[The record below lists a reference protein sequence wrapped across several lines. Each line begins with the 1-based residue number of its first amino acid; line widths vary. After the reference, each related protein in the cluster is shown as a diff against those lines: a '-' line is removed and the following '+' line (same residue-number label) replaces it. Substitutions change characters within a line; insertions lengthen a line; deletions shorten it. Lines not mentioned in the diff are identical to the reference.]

1 MHLDRIVLVSAVA
14 LTSALLCASA
24 HAASAATAVR
34 VCVEVVPK
42 TWKETPAEPSAGAP
56 KHPPNTVPM
65 TEESS
70 WLAQQSAA
78 MQKDAGAPKP
88 PVRPSDQAEVRPE
101 LYLKRLLEYEVTH
114 DEAYDAV
121 KEGCTERMSVELYEL
136 RDGWTVFGRFSLYAR
151 EEKIDHVKLDEFAAL
166 AQRMAVA
173 LLHDRSIDQTI
184 TRHNVLRDDSEGAT
198 RSVRGSAFVQ
208 FGLGTSARVGYLPT
222 ASNQAR
228 DAATAEELRLL
239 TPLAFTAAYRG
250 KFRTW
255 GLEAF
260 GRLYLGTTQRAA
272 NTNLLGGHADYSGG
286 AALGL
291 HFLRYTDSAAMNS
304 IYYGGGASF
313 ELQRFTTIVPN
324 ADVQGGDTRLG
335 LYTGGLDLDLVL
347 GYEFMRASSIHFY
360 TQLDI
365 NGPLYVLESEN
376 TAGRIRTY
384 MPGAEAQVGILF

>member
-1 MHLDRIVLVSAVA
+1 M
-14 LTSALLCASA
+14 
-24 HAASAATAVR
+24 
-34 VCVEVVPK
+34 
-42 TWKETPAEPSAGAP
+42 
-56 KHPPNTVPM
+56 VPM

-78 MQKDAGAPKP
+78 MRSDPAAPKP
-88 PVRPSDQAEVRPE
+88 SAHAAEEEQVRPE

-121 KEGCTERMSVELYEL
+121 KDGCRERMTVELYEL
-136 RDGWTVFGRFSLYAR
+136 RDGWTVFGRFSRYAR
-151 EEKIDHVKLDEFAAL
+151 EEKIDQVKLDEFAAL
-166 AQRMAVA
+166 AQRMAAA

-184 TRHNVLRDDSEGAT
+184 TRHNVLRDDSESAT
-198 RSVRGSAFVQ
+198 RSVRGSSFVQ

-222 ASNQAR
+222 APTDAR
-228 DAATAEELRLL
+228 DATTAEELRLL

-286 AALGL
+286 GALGL

-304 IYYGGGASF
+304 IYYGGGAAF

-324 ADVQGGDTRLG
+324 AEVQGGDTRIG
-335 LYTGGLDLDLVL
+335 LWTGGLDLVLVL
-347 GYEFMRASSIHFY
+347 GYEFMRASSVHFY
-360 TQLDI
+360 TQLEL
-365 NGPLYVLESEN
+365 NAPLYALESEN